1 MLLAVLDMASARTD
15 AAVCY
20 MLSWTHPSELAA
32 STACVTPVQNA
43 GYRYHRMDGST
54 AVVQR
59 ARLIDDFN
67 ENDSVFVFLLT
78 TKVGGIGVNLTGAD
92 RVLVYDPD
100 W

>member
-1 MLLAVLDMASARTD
+1 MVSLIGSPSIWFVVTVEWSQVRTFH
-15 AAVCY
+15 VN
-20 MLSWTHPSELAA
+20 
-32 STACVTPVQNA
+32 VQNA
-43 GYRYHRMDGST
+43 GYKYHRMDGST

-67 ENDSVFVFLLT
+67 DNDSVFVFLLT

>member
-1 MLLAVLDMASARTD
+1 
-15 AAVCY
+15 
-20 MLSWTHPSELAA
+20 
-32 STACVTPVQNA
+32 
-43 GYRYHRMDGST
+43 MDGST

-67 ENDSVFVFLLT
+67 DNPSVFCFLLT

-100 W
+100 WCAVEIKQHASSCITP